1 MPRRCNFYNGIFPLL
16 SRKIELTRALFTPKQ
31 ARATSDSG
39 MIICSTGNFLPA
51 RLSKGLRMG
60 ISHGMKSGIA

>member
-51 RLSKGLRMG
+51 PLKRLEDGHLSWYE
-60 ISHGMKSGIA
+60 SGIA